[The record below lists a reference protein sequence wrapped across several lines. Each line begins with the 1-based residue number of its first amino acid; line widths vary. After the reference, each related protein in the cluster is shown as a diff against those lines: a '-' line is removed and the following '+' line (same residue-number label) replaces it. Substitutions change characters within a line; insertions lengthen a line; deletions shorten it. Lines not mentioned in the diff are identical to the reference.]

1 MNPEEAVVRAFILPV
16 RQERYLEFLKSSKKE
31 KKFTSL
37 RPHFNHLNPK
47 FVIGIPGNQQS
58 LSSILKLLLDKGAS
72 STCWVIS
79 EDSEL
84 DGQEMELQTALKKT
98 IGYQVGTFISCVP
111 GKLAYF
117 ENEGGRYI
125 LPR

>member
-1 MNPEEAVVRAFILPV
+1 MNHEEAVVRAFILPV
-16 RQERYLEFLKSSKKE
+16 RQERYLEFLKSPKKR
-31 KKFTSL
+31 KKFTSQL
-37 RPHFNHLNPK
+37 PHFNHLNPK
-47 FVIGIPGNQQS
+47 FAIAIPSNQRN

-84 DGQEMELQTALKKT
+84 DGQEMDLKTALEKT
-98 IGYQVGTFISCVP
+98 IGYQAGTFISCVP

-117 ENEGGRYI
+117 ENEDGRYI
-125 LPR
+125 LQR